1 MGYEFFNDPFSR
13 HGIAQR
19 RSRNAGSLPIR
30 AILYGRLGLDLV
42 TRHDDVTYLRASGT
56 DQVVALRQ
64 VSALRSKPLRLA
76 CVRVRSSM

>member
-1 MGYEFFNDPFSR
+1 MSSSMTPFPVTALRSVDLETPDLSR
-13 HGIAQR
+13 SEQFYTAVW
-19 RSRNAGSLPIR
+19 
-30 AILYGRLGLDLV
+30 GLDLV